1 MRDVTSVSTESYLAE
16 AYSVKNPRYFL
27 LRHVLNL
34 LTNNRK
40 ERTYFDSGDYALSAA
55 DRVTDNGAILTGK
68 AHPHRDSISHPYAP
82 IPAASNVKKDAIDDA
97 YRKSTSPEESP
108 LHQTQIEDAEPLNN
122 EVQDNP
128 VSQEGWNQ
136 INCAQIKLNQKL
148 FWKGMEMPDVLMN
161 FCYTVLAYRQ
171 FLC

>member
-1 MRDVTSVSTESYLAE
+1 MVLTQFPKLLSESERRHFSKYGKLPRGGLLGQKSKVLCVSS
-16 AYSVKNPRYFL
+16 F
-27 LRHVLNL
+27 LRHVPNV

-55 DRVTDNGAILTGK
+55 DRVTDNGAIQTGK

-108 LHQTQIEDAEPLNN
+108 LHQAKIEDAEPLNN

-128 VSQEGWNQ
+128 VSQEG
-136 INCAQIKLNQKL
+136 
-148 FWKGMEMPDVLMN
+148 
-161 FCYTVLAYRQ
+161 
-171 FLC
+171 